1 MVVGTNQT
9 RPLVRLV
16 IPMGDFALCTCPALY
31 FCPMQATGLATDPIC
46 ALSTPPGVG
55 GIAVIRC
62 SGAGSLKL
70 FQPLFSKDLSSAKTH
85 TVHFGRFA
93 EGEAWIDEGVVTLFL
108 GKASYTGEE
117 TLELSCHGSPYIQQR
132 LLQALG
138 GAGFRMAEPG
148 EFTMRA
154 FRNGK
159 LDLSQAEAVADL
171 IAAESQA
178 SHQLAMHQL
187 RGGFSDEIQGLR
199 EELIHFASMI
209 ELELDFSE
217 EDVEFANRDD
227 LKALVESLLSKIKR
241 LMDSFAT
248 GVVVKDGVPVAIVGK
263 PNAGKSTLLNALL
276 NEDRAIVSDIP
287 GTTRDTVE
295 DVTNIGGIRFRFI
308 DTAGLRET
316 TDEIEAIGVERSR
329 TKIGEARLV
338 LYLYDPT
345 ELDDAQLETEL
356 KDIRARLSDGAE
368 LIVIRNKTDLA
379 SAHPEHLSISAKE
392 GRGLEDLHT
401 ALTASI
407 SETLSSNNTVV
418 TNARHH
424 AALMAAQTSLMDV
437 LNVLAISITG
447 DFLAIDIRKALHHLG
462 EITGEVTHEDLLD
475 FIFSRFCIGK

>member
-1 MVVGTNQT
+1 
-9 RPLVRLV
+9 
-16 IPMGDFALCTCPALY
+16 
-31 FCPMQATGLATDPIC
+31 
-46 ALSTPPGVG
+46 
-55 GIAVIRC
+55 
-62 SGAGSLKL
+62 
-70 FQPLFSKDLSSAKTH
+70 
-85 TVHFGRFA
+85 
-93 EGEAWIDEGVVTLFL
+93 
-108 GKASYTGEE
+108 
-117 TLELSCHGSPYIQQR
+117 LELSCHGSPYIQQR
-132 LLQALG
+132 LLQALLN
-138 GAGFRMAEPG
+138 AGFRMAEPG

-171 IAAESQA
+171 IASESA
-178 SHQLAMHQL
+178 AGHRLAMQQL
-187 RGGFSDEIQGLR
+187 RGGFSDEIQELR
-199 EELIHFASMI
+199 EGLIHFASMI
-209 ELELDFSE
+209 ELELDFGE

-227 LKALVESLLSKIKR
+227 LKALVEKILNR
-241 LMDSFAT
+241 IRHLIESFAT
-248 GVVVKDGVPVAIVGK
+248 GIVVKEGVPVAIVGK

-295 DVTNIGGIRFRFI
+295 DVTTLSGIRFRFI

-329 TKIGEARLV
+329 SKIAEARIV

-345 ELDDAQLETEL
+345 ELNEQTLEAEL
-356 KDIRARLSDGAE
+356 QDVRARLAEGSE

-379 SAHPEHLSISAKE
+379 SPHPEHLSISAKQRE
-392 GRGLEDLHT
+392 GMD
-401 ALTASI
+401 ALTEALTHSI
-407 SETLSSNNTVV
+407 THTLSTSNTVV

-424 AALMAAQTSLMDV
+424 AALTAAQASLMDV
-437 LNVLAISITG
+437 LSGLGNGITG